1 MSYDPN
7 PKQSPKDTTPTP
19 TYPSPPPAKK
29 LIRRRPDEIPG
40 KDQWKT
46 DPITGKRTKRYPGME
61 GFLPQYVTPQLNN
74 DAWGG
79 WSNTYG
85 NHPSPIPVPIGQA
98 PVTQG
103 QGNETYGN
111 NPIST
116 APIPAA
122 SNPAGLTQPSIVP
135 AASLG
140 GPSSQMST
148 PYTPLKFTSPFSVG
162 RNVPGP
168 NGGSFRHRIP
178 NSGFSGSFSNP
189 GSSPNQVSSQAML
202 IRRGR

>member
-1 MSYDPN
+1 MPQTGNIITN
-7 PKQSPKDTTPTP
+7 PS
-19 TYPSPPPAKK
+19 
-29 LIRRRPDEIPG
+29 DEYGQNQYII
-40 KDQWKT
+40 

-61 GFLPQYVTPQLNN
+61 GFLPQYVQPQMNN

-79 WSNTYG
+79 WSGTYG
-85 NHPSPIPVPIGQA
+85 NHGNNDRINYRTQEPGTNPGVYNMNSPA
-98 PVTQG
+98 PQG
-103 QGNETYGN
+103 QGTQGVYGN

-116 APIPAA
+116 APMPAA

-162 RNVPGP
+162 RNVPEP

-178 NSGFSGSFSNP
+178 NSGFSGAPQMSQPQTPMRTPP
-189 GSSPNQVSSQAML
+189 GDASSQAML